1 MNNPSVG
8 SIAKV
13 IDHSLL
19 NPVMT
24 DDLLLEGI
32 EIARKHK
39 VASVCIKPYFVSRA
53 AKSLKDSGVVVGSVV
68 GFPHGGS
75 TTAVKM
81 LEAQQAIQYG
91 ATELDMVVNIGKVLS
106 GDWDFVE
113 KDIRGVVGLS
123 KAGKALSK
131 IIFENCYLEDEHKI
145 RLCQIC
151 ENIGPDFVK
160 TSTGYGSGG
169 ATNEDLKLMRAYC
182 PPSIQVKAAGGI
194 RSLDRLLEVLDLG
207 ATRVG
212 ATATVAILEEAA
224 QRFKP

>member
-1 MNNPSVG
+1 LKNHSPESL
-8 SIAKV
+8 AKV

-19 NPVMT
+19 NPVLT
-24 DDLLLEGI
+24 DDALVEGI
-32 EIARKHK
+32 EIARRYK
-39 VASVCIKPYFVSRA
+39 VASVCIKPHFVSRA
-53 AKSLKDSGVVVGSVV
+53 AISLKDSGVAVGSVV

-91 ATELDMVVNIGKVLS
+91 ATELDLVVNIGKVLS

-113 KDIRGVVGLS
+113 KDIRGVVGLC

-131 IIFENCYLEDEHKI
+131 VIFENCYLHDEHKI

-151 ENIGPDFVK
+151 ENVGPDFVK

-169 ATNEDLKLMRAYC
+169 STHEDLKLMRAYC
-182 PPSIQVKAAGGI
+182 PPYIQVKAAGGI
-194 RSLDRLLEVLDLG
+194 RDLDSLLEALELG

-224 QRFKP
+224 KRFK

>member
-1 MNNPSVG
+1 MKNLSVE

-19 NPVMT
+19 SPGMT
-24 DDLLLEGI
+24 DELLLEGV
-32 EIARKHK
+32 ETARKYK

-53 AKSLKDSGVVVGSVV
+53 ATLLAGSGVTVGSVV

-81 LEAQQAIQYG
+81 LEAQQSIQYG
-91 ATELDMVVNIGKVLS
+91 ATELDIVINIGKTLS

-113 KDIRGVVGLS
+113 KDIRGVVGLC
-123 KAGKALSK
+123 KAGKAISK
-131 IIFENCYLEDEHKI
+131 IIFENCYLQDEHKI

-169 ATNEDLKLMRAYC
+169 AIDEDLKLMRAYC

-194 RSLDRLLEVLDLG
+194 RNLDRLLEVLELG
-207 ATRVG
+207 VTRVG
-212 ATATVAILEEAA
+212 ATATLAILEEAT
-224 QRFKP
+224 QRFKT

>member
-1 MNNPSVG
+1 MNNLSVA

-19 NPVMT
+19 SPVMT
-24 DDLLLEGI
+24 DDILLEGI
-32 EIARKHK
+32 EIARKYK

-53 AKSLKDSGVVVGSVV
+53 AKSLKDSGVAVGSVV

-81 LEAQQAIQYG
+81 LEAQQSIQYG

-106 GDWDFVE
+106 GDWEFVE
-113 KDIRGVVGLS
+113 KDIRGVVGLC
-123 KAGKALSK
+123 KAGKARSK
-131 IIFENCYLEDEHKI
+131 VIFENCYLQDDQKI

-151 ENIGPDFVK
+151 EGIGPDFVK

-169 ATNEDLKLMRAYC
+169 ATNEDLKLMRAYA

-194 RSLDRLLEVLDLG
+194 HDLDRLLEVLDLG
-207 ATRVG
+207 VTRVG
-212 ATATVAILEEAA
+212 ATATVKILEEAA
-224 QRFKP
+224 QRFG